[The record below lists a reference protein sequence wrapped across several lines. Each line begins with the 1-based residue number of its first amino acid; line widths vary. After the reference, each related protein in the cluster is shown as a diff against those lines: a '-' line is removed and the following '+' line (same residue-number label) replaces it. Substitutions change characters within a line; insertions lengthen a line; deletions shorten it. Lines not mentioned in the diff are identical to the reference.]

1 MEAKGFNVLEAKGFN
16 VQPTKNPFSLFGLFM
31 NLSWLF
37 QIMIHK
43 GKFMIIGEKNPL
55 GFTIIFGFWK
65 IFFDHEKSFL
75 GAKRQP
81 KATLGITF
89 DWCLLPISN

>member
-16 VQPTKNPFSLFGLFM
+16 VQPTKNPFSLFGFFM

-43 GKFMIIGEKNPL
+43 GKFKGYSIMIIGEKNPL
-55 GFTIIFGFWK
+55 G
-65 IFFDHEKSFL
+65 S
-75 GAKRQP
+75 Q
-81 KATLGITF
+81 
-89 DWCLLPISN
+89 